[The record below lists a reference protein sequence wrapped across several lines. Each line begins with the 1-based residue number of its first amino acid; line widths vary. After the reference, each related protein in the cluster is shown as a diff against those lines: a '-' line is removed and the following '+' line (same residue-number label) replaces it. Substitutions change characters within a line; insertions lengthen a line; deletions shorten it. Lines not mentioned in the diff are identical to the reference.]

1 MMIQSWGMDVKGEW
15 NGVWVPAGRL
25 RRALEGMAAD
35 AAGGAP
41 GASASLY
48 LAAGDGGGLLGGGK
62 GMGCAYAAALGAG
75 GWRCGDGCPF
85 ALALRGGCGLAA
97 FRVGGVGLVVAPPFP
112 VGQTR
117 VLSGW
122 DDAPLRGIL
131 AADLAVGV
139 VLVRLGR
146 FSVALFRGGK
156 LAASKTDSRY
166 VKGRHSAGG
175 TSQLRYARVREGQV
189 RRLYGKVCEA
199 VSGVLSPAPDYVVL
213 GGERFTVDGLLKECP
228 ALAAMGGITLKRR
241 LNIRDPKRDA
251 LAQAGAMLTESRVWM
266 VDFGAVMGHG

>member
-1 MMIQSWGMDVKGEW
+1 MDVKGEW
-15 NGVWVPAGRL
+15 NGVWVSAGRL
-25 RRALEGMAAD
+25 RRALEGMAGD
-35 AAGGAP
+35 AASGAP

-48 LAAGDGGGLLGGGK
+48 LAAGDGGDLLGGGK
-62 GMGCAYAAALGAG
+62 GTGCVYAAALGVGA
-75 GWRCGDGCPF
+75 WRCGDGCPF

-122 DDAPLRGIL
+122 DDGALRGIL

-241 LNIRDPKRDA
+241 LNIRDPKRDT

-266 VDFGAVMGHG
+266 VDFGAVMGQG

>member
-15 NGVWVPAGRL
+15 NGVWVSAGRL
-25 RRALEGMAAD
+25 RRALEGMAGD
-35 AAGGAP
+35 AAAAP

-48 LAAGDGGGLLGGGK
+48 LAAGDGGDLLGGGK
-62 GMGCAYAAALGAG
+62 GMGCAYAAALGVG

-97 FRVGGVGLVVAPPFP
+97 FRVGGLGLVAAPPFP
-112 VGQTR
+112 VRETR
-117 VLSGW
+117 VLPGW
-122 DDAPLRGIL
+122 DDGALRGIL
-131 AADLAVGV
+131 AADFAVGV

-199 VSGVLSPAPDYVVL
+199 VTGVLSPAPDYVVL

-266 VDFGAVMGHG
+266 VDFGAVMGQG

>member
-1 MMIQSWGMDVKGEW
+1 MDVKGEW
-15 NGVWVPAGRL
+15 NGVWVSAGRL
-25 RRALEGMAAD
+25 RRALEGMAGD
-35 AAGGAP
+35 AAAAGAP

-48 LAAGDGGGLLGGGK
+48 LAAGDDGGDLLGSRKGGG
-62 GMGCAYAAALGAG
+62 CVYAAALGAG

-97 FRVGGVGLVVAPPFP
+97 FRVGGLGLVVAPPFP
-112 VGQTR
+112 VGATR
-117 VLSGW
+117 VLPGW

-131 AADLAVGV
+131 AGDWAVGV

-146 FSVALFRGGK
+146 FSVALFRGGE
-156 LAASKTDSRY
+156 LLASKTDARY

-228 ALAAMGGITLKRR
+228 ALAAMGGITLRRR

-251 LAQAGAMLTESRVWM
+251 LGQAAAMLTESRVWM
-266 VDFGAVMGHG
+266 VDFGADVG